1 MWLVI
6 GGAYKKD
13 IGNLSDWISAACN
26 IAMTSAAIYTAL
38 NAQKWAQQRTYSIGF
53 DKAEN

>member
-26 IAMTSAAIYTAL
+26 IAMTSAAIYAAL